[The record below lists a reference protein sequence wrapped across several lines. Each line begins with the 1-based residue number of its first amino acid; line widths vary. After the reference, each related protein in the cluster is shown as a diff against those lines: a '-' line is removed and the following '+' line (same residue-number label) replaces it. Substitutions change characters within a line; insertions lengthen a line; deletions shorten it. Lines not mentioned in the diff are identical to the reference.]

1 MDSLQIRSGRIKLQ
15 ILDDSG
21 EERGIFSFNPN
32 DIESAKRVVEV
43 QKEFEIKN
51 KEFQIKSKECTTT
64 EEKIKLLDEVV
75 LYFRELIDNCFGEG
89 SSQILFGDEK
99 SIDMFYDFFEGI
111 TPYYEKASED
121 RMAKYMQPN
130 K

>member
-1 MDSLQIRSGRIKLQ
+1 MNRVSSDVTFANWKK
-15 ILDDSG
+15 DDLKNQYQ
-21 EERGIFSFNPN
+21 EIIDEY
-32 DIESAKRVVEV
+32 AK
-43 QKEFEIKN
+43 
-51 KEFQIKSKECTTT
+51 T